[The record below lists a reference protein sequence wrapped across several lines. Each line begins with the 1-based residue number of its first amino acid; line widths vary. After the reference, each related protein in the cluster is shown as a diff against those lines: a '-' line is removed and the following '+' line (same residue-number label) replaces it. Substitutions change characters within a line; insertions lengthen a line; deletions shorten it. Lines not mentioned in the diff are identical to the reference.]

1 MNLQAPTP
9 EALALP
15 AAACTPEGYWE
26 FFESYVRSERV
37 RAAYTWPQVQVR
49 RLQAQDQNVA
59 TLKKENYD
67 GFRIGLDDSRWVYLD
82 ATNQAGQSARLDLQE
97 HSNGQTFRV
106 DYTRA
111 VFEEAEDGDEKV
123 VKTYGDPGAYV
134 FEFRNGCWHLTQ
146 ELR

>member
-1 MNLQAPTP
+1 MNPGTP
-9 EALALP
+9 NPETLELP
-15 AAACTPEGYWE
+15 AAACTLEGYWE

-49 RLQAQDQNVA
+49 DLQAQDQNVA
-59 TLKKENYD
+59 TVDKEKYD

-82 ATNQAGQSARLDLQE
+82 AASQAGQVARLDLQE
-97 HSNGQTFRV
+97 KSNGQTFRV

-111 VFEEAEDGDEKV
+111 VFEEAEGGDEKV
-123 VKTYGDPGAYV
+123 VRTYGDPGAYV
-134 FEFRNGCWHLTQ
+134 FEFRNGCWYLTQ